1 MEDEVIVIGPKKAPK
16 PIKIYKCSKC
26 SYQTNRAYN
35 VQRHLVN
42 HYEKPPK
49 ELQHI
54 CPYAG
59 CSFSTLRWDNLNR
72 HMQRLHGVKKTRTT
86 ITTSEDAAEAMPCE
100 EDEEPAPSDEWE
112 PMPSEEAEP
121 MPSEEDLASVASV
134 EYALDEEDLD
144 SIADYDQASM
154 PTDDEHAE
162 SIDQLTTNLNR
173 ESKIKKPSIGKP
185 KRNYQKGKTK
195 TYACNTCSYRT
206 NRCYNI
212 KRHIVKHMEN
222 PSDGVLL
229 HVCII
234 SGCKFVTPRW
244 DNLCRHVKRIH
255 PESVAT
261 APHA

>member
-16 PIKIYKCSKC
+16 SIKIYKCSKC

-54 CPYAG
+54 CPFAG

-72 HMQRLHGVKKTRTT
+72 HMQRLHGVKKPRIEDSTT
-86 ITTSEDAAEAMPCE
+86 VTSNEDAAAAMPC
-100 EDEEPAPSDEWE
+100 DEEEPVPSDEG
-112 PMPSEEAEP
+112 EP

-134 EYALDEEDLD
+134 EYELDEEDLA
-144 SIADYDQASM
+144 SIADYDQSSM
-154 PTDDEHAE
+154 PSDEHAE
-162 SIDQLTTNLNR
+162 SIDEFPAPTAEPTNSNK

-222 PSDGVLL
+222 PSDGVIL

-255 PESVAT
+255 PES
-261 APHA
+261 APNA